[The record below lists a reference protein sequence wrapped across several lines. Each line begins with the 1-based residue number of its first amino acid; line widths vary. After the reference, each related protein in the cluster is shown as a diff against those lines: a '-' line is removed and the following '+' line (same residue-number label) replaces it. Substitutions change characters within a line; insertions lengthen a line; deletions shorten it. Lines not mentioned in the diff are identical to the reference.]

1 MTDPIKAQS
10 VVATAAPSSVV
21 SPGTPTSPTAA
32 ERQVAAS
39 SGTRSPGTGAEA
51 VAPPNAAVIAQ
62 ATQNITDFVQ
72 SISRSLQISVDGD
85 LGTTVIRVVD
95 TETDELVRQIPSEEI
110 LQVARFIEAQTA
122 VDSATRSAVLGLLV
136 DQEG

>member
-10 VVATAAPSSVV
+10 LVTTAALSRAV
-21 SPGTPTSPTAA
+21 SPDTGTSPTAA
-32 ERQVAAS
+32 ERQLAAS
-39 SGTRSPGTGAEA
+39 SGTRSPESEAEA
-51 VAPPNAAVIAQ
+51 AAQPSAAEIAQ